1 MGLISVEG
9 HVYLG
14 SDTNLHERA
23 LAAAHTLGDMRA
35 APGRVKPQRFSAVR
49 VDASEQIAR
58 ALRMYVEREGLA
70 PGDRIGTEHELA
82 REFGVSRPTLR
93 EGLRRLAGS
102 HLIRI
107 RKGRAGGVF
116 VENTPG
122 AGIGRHVSES
132 IASMLECESVSLCE
146 LLETRMFLEVPL
158 AGLAA
163 ERADEGTIRALSASI
178 AEAAGRDPAGEE
190 FRLADARFHEA
201 IAVTAGNELLLT
213 FTRWILDVLQPSLVA
228 YLGDAIDGERI
239 IDQHQA
245 IVRAIRRHQRG
256 AAERAMHQ
264 HIEYMAGLLR
274 AVEAAHGA

>member
-1 MGLISVEG
+1 L
-9 HVYLG
+9 
-14 SDTNLHERA
+14 NPR
-23 LAAAHTLGDMRA
+23 
-35 APGRVKPQRFSAVR
+35 RFTVVDS
-49 VDASEQIAR
+49 DASEQIAR
-58 ALRMYVEREGLA
+58 EIRRYVERERLR

-107 RKGRAGGVF
+107 QKGRTGGVF
-116 VENTPG
+116 VENTAG

-132 IASMLECESVSLCE
+132 IAAMLEHESVTLCE

-163 ERADEGTIRALSASI
+163 ERSTEATIEALLASI
-178 AEAAGRDPAGEE
+178 ADAEGRDPAGDE
-190 FRLADARFHEA
+190 FRLADTRFHET

-228 YLGDAIDGERI
+228 YLGTAIDGDEI
-239 IDQHQA
+239 IAQHRS
-245 IVRAIRRHQRG
+245 IVRAIRRHQRS
-256 AAERAMHQ
+256 AAERAMRL
-264 HIEYMAGLLR
+264 HIEYMQQLFRGVTAS
-274 AVEAAHGA
+274 EATASLGGAS